1 MHEVGMVR
9 PRKDE
14 TMETISVRL
23 PNSIMEDVDA
33 CAERLRKDTPLLTVT
48 RTETIRF
55 LIQVGLR
62 EVARKGVRLK

>member
-1 MHEVGMVR
+1 MVR

-14 TMETISVRL
+14 TMEVTSVRL
-23 PNSIMEDVDA
+23 PNSIMAEVDA
-33 CAERLRKDTPLLTVT
+33 CTERLRKDTPLLMIT

>member
-1 MHEVGMVR
+1 MAR

-14 TMETISVRL
+14 TMETTSVRL
-23 PNSIMEDVDA
+23 PASILEEVDA
-33 CAERLRKDTPLLTVT
+33 CAQKLQDDTPLLTVT

>member
-1 MHEVGMVR
+1 MSLV
-9 PRKDE
+9 E
-14 TMETISVRL
+14 TRITDRGIGNPIARL
-23 PNSIMEDVDA
+23 DNGEVDA
-33 CAERLRKDTPLLTVT
+33 FTDMLRKDTPLLMAT

>member
-1 MHEVGMVR
+1 MAR

-33 CAERLRKDTPLLTVT
+33 CTEKLREDTPLLTVT

>member
-1 MHEVGMVR
+1 MTR
-9 PRKDE
+9 PKKDE
-14 TMETISVRL
+14 TMDTVSIRL
-23 PNSIMEDVDA
+23 PSSILDEVDA
-33 CAERLRKDTPLLTVT
+33 CTEKLREDTPLLAVT

>member
-1 MHEVGMVR
+1 MTR
-9 PRKDE
+9 PKNDE
-14 TMETISVRL
+14 TMDAISVRL
-23 PNSIMEDVDA
+23 PSSILGEVDA
-33 CAERLRKDTPLLTVT
+33 CAEKLREDTPLFAIT

>member
-1 MHEVGMVR
+1 MAR

-23 PNSIMEDVDA
+23 PSSIMEDVDA
-33 CAERLRKDTPLLTVT
+33 CTEKLRADTPLLTVT